1 METEAK
7 AKVVASILGGRI
19 YLIPC
24 RASCFASGDLEE
36 KVEFILFFISSWC
49 SDDLCLLFCLSLS
62 FFYSLEY
69 SLIIY
74 GIISRPASWRCWCW
88 VGPLGCQRTGSSPP
102 YPADQQL
109 FYKVI
114 LVSCSYPRF
123 FLFYFLWKI
132 GKFKVFFFVRK
143 SENFKAGDVFIA
155 DLLCQTWG
163 KFNLLEQMKMD
174 TV

>member
-19 YLIPC
+19 YSIPC

-109 FYKVI
+109 HVYL
-114 LVSCSYPRF
+114 LVVSQF
-123 FLFYFLWKI
+123 FLFLWKI

-143 SENFKAGDVFIA
+143 SENLKAGDVLLLIF
-155 DLLCQTWG
+155 LCQTWG
-163 KFNLLEQMKMD
+163 KFNILEQMKPD

>member
-19 YLIPC
+19 YSIPC

-109 FYKVI
+109 YL
-114 LVSCSYPRF
+114 LVVPIPVFSLFMENRNIQSF
-123 FLFYFLWKI
+123 FLCQKI
-132 GKFKVFFFVRK
+132 GKFESRRRFIAYFFVSDLRK
-143 SENFKAGDVFIA
+143 V
-155 DLLCQTWG
+155 
-163 KFNLLEQMKMD
+163 
-174 TV
+174 